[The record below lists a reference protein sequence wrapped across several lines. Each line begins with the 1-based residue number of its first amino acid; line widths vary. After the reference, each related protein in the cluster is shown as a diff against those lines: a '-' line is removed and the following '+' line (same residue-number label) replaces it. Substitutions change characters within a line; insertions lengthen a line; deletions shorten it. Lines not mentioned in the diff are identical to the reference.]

1 MVNGRRWLVFIFVL
15 YFLLG
20 VGYSLLMPIW
30 EAPDEPAHYHLAW
43 RLARLG
49 AYATQK
55 LNYEANQ
62 PRTFYYLGSFVIH
75 ALDKVDTHYSDYY
88 VPFEYKYNIRV
99 AERRFDWNAENYRF
113 LLGVHMLRWFNLI
126 SGALALWIN
135 WKSFGL
141 IVPDIPTLRLAALAL
156 AALTPQYL
164 HIMSSVSNDALGTLA
179 GALLFY
185 LALCV
190 VNNSNNL
197 VNVFSITLALILPLT
212 TKLTA
217 LPTGAAVFFIVAWNW
232 LFGMRQKRW
241 LVITGLIL
249 LSGAGILYF
258 FFPEVIR
265 SAQSELT
272 WRLFSLRKNALTE
285 KYLAFISSQIIW
297 TYWGKVGWVAVGL
310 PYWIIDILTV
320 FGLIGIVI
328 RIYKLIKSKPSDP
341 QFRVWIATVL
351 AASFTVLA
359 VARNGLTT
367 GATQGRFLFPA
378 IGALSLLMVSGWHD
392 VLPERVQRKLP
403 FVMIA
408 LMVALNLGLWIFG
421 VIPVYY
427 QPFLD

>member
-1 MVNGRRWLVFIFVL
+1 MVNERRWLALIFAL
-15 YFLLG
+15 YFLLAFG
-20 VGYSLLMPIW
+20 NSLLMPIW

-43 RLARLG
+43 HLARKDR
-49 AYATQK
+49 YPTYER
-55 LNYEANQ
+55 NYEANQ
-62 PRTFYYLGSFVIH
+62 PGAYYYAASFVIR
-75 ALDKVDTHYSDYY
+75 ALDEFNPKFSDYY
-88 VPFEYKYNIRV
+88 IPPHQARNYRKPV
-99 AERRFDWNAENYRF
+99 AMFNWTSTNYRF
-113 LLGVHMLRWFNLI
+113 LLGVYSLRWINILF
-126 SGALALWIN
+126 GALALWLN
-135 WKSFGL
+135 WKSFRLLALEKPG
-141 IVPDIPTLRLAALAL
+141 LRLAALAL
-156 AALTPQYL
+156 GALTPQYL

-320 FGLIGIVI
+320 FGLIGI
-328 RIYKLIKSKPSDP
+328 
-341 QFRVWIATVL
+341 
-351 AASFTVLA
+351 
-359 VARNGLTT
+359 
-367 GATQGRFLFPA
+367 
-378 IGALSLLMVSGWHD
+378 
-392 VLPERVQRKLP
+392 
-403 FVMIA
+403 
-408 LMVALNLGLWIFG
+408 
-421 VIPVYY
+421 
-427 QPFLD
+427 